1 MEGAEWKDD
10 LQGTPQGAVVSPS
23 LANVYLHYVLD
34 LWFQNWRARNA
45 TGGHSHH
52 RTLIDRW
59 GRLRRAWGFKWTP
72 TALVGSIA
80 HRQAA

>member
-1 MEGAEWKDD
+1 MEGAEWTDD
-10 LQGTPQGAVVSPS
+10 LQGTPQGAVVSPT

-34 LWFQNWRARNA
+34 LWFQTWRARKA
-45 TGGHSHH
+45 TGDTVIIG
-52 RTLIDRW
+52 RLIDRW
-59 GRLRRAWGFKWTP
+59 GRLTRAWEFKWTP